1 MKLPNTVSLVAISAI
16 LIAVQYFLGTAD
28 LTGYETWVAIALP
41 VVGTLLK
48 AVQEAIEAK
57 KTVRD
62 ATYPAGA
69 PLPAGAPAP
78 APRSGVVRNV
88 LIG

>member
-1 MKLPNTVSLVAISAI
+1 MKLPNTISLVAISAI
-16 LIAVQYFLGTAD
+16 LIAIQYFLGSAE

-57 KTVRD
+57 KTIYTPV
-62 ATYPAGA
+62 GA
-69 PLPAGAPAP
+69 AGAPAP
-78 APRSGVVRNV
+78 KSSNVKRVARNT

>member
-1 MKLPNTVSLVAISAI
+1 MKLPNTVSLVVISAI

-57 KTVRD
+57 KAVD
-62 ATYPAGA
+62 MPIGA
-69 PLPAGAPAP
+69 AGAPAP